1 MRPDRPGRVSV
12 HGSPAGRRGER
23 HPRHAHRPKIRA
35 WLSGWTGLESAT
47 EHMLTCSARRTLDT

>member
-1 MRPDRPGRVSV
+1 MSGTHGRLSV
-12 HGSPAGRRGER
+12 
-23 HPRHAHRPKIRA
+23 PKIRA